1 MMTTLMTPADA
12 LATLDLETPVGTLRL
27 AAEGDALVA
36 LELPGRER
44 SGPASAG
51 ARRHPVLRR
60 AAEQLAEWFAG
71 ERRDFD
77 LPLRPAGTPFQE
89 EVWRALLAIPYG
101 ATESYAALAARVGRP
116 GAARAVGAAN
126 GRNPIAI
133 VVPCHRVIGAS
144 GALTGYGGGLP
155 LKRWLL
161 AHEQSVL
168 ARIGAD
174 ATAGGARQ
182 PRLRGI

>member
-1 MMTTLMTPADA
+1 MMTNAMTPGDA
-12 LATLDLETPVGTLRL
+12 LVTLDVESPVGSLRL
-27 AAEGDALVA
+27 AADGDALVA

-44 SGPASAG
+44 PGAASAG
-51 ARRHPVLRR
+51 GRRHPVLRR

-71 ERRDFD
+71 ERREFE

-126 GRNPIAI
+126 GRNPLAI

-168 ARIGAD
+168 ARRGGD
-174 ATAGGARQ
+174 AGGGGAPQR
-182 PRLRGI
+182 RLRGI

>member
-1 MMTTLMTPADA
+1 MT
-12 LATLDLETPVGTLRL
+12 ATLALLDVESPVGTLRL
-27 AAEGDALVA
+27 AADGGALVA
-36 LELPGRER
+36 LELPGRARGTEV
-44 SGPASAG
+44 AD

-60 AAEQLAEWFAG
+60 AADQLAEWFAG
-71 ERRDFD
+71 ERREFD

-116 GAARAVGAAN
+116 GSARAVGAAN
-126 GRNPIAI
+126 GRNPIALVI
-133 VVPCHRVIGAS
+133 PCHRVIGAS

-168 ARIGAD
+168 ARHAD
-174 ATAGGARQ
+174 AAGVGEAQR
-182 PRLRGI
+182 RLRGI